1 MRKDVVTK
9 IIFILQKSISDLCL
23 EIKVN
28 AQLNTQ
34 VLFDRVGTHI
44 SVIMDKYK
52 QLFEML
58 INELKEPDHSKRKL
72 VKKRHISKKLADF
85 DSNQLVIEMTR
96 LKKADEKV
104 TSKITELDKLEQETH
119 KMSRELK
126 DKDVEVSV
134 LRKQYF
140 EMKEEN
146 MNKLERISIMYSSV
160 KENAER
166 DSLIIEKLK
175 ARVNYLE

>member
-1 MRKDVVTK
+1 
-9 IIFILQKSISDLCL
+9 
-23 EIKVN
+23 
-28 AQLNTQ
+28 
-34 VLFDRVGTHI
+34 
-44 SVIMDKYK
+44 MDKYK

-58 INELKEPDHSKRKL
+58 VNELKEPDHKKRKL
-72 VKKRHISKKLADF
+72 VKKKQVSKKLADF
-85 DSNQLVIEMTR
+85 DNNQMLIEMTR

-104 TSKITELDKLEQETH
+104 TSKITELDKLEKETF

-166 DSLIIEKLK
+166 DGQVIEDLK
-175 ARVNYLE
+175 ARVLALE